1 MNRYSDQTEH
11 DYKREG
17 FHVLPKTAL
26 AIERRP
32 KATEGKTSP
41 PQLVG
46 CAYSAGMTMA
56 RTIRIRN
63 TSDLTIVVDGT
74 AYISGNGAH
83 FFNQTANGKRQAF
96 FDCQFCVEICE

>member
-1 MNRYSDQTEH
+1 
-11 DYKREG
+11 
-17 FHVLPKTAL
+17 
-26 AIERRP
+26 
-32 KATEGKTSP
+32 
-41 PQLVG
+41 
-46 CAYSAGMTMA
+46 MTMA

-96 FDCQFCVEICE
+96 FDCQFCIEICE